1 MFFKSFPIRERTDD
15 NGLMMTPYKLKNNA
29 KDAMTSALAYW
40 GWKMINPRASYADE
54 YAVKSVTY
62 RINGALKGLDER
74 KRYFLR
80 AEEQLKIEE
89 CPLYKGKK
97 WQEQELGTVIVVA
110 GKSYKYG
117 EPNDNGGK
125 WPVYKTVV
133 YQRMS
138 LEKYKELKEK
148 DKLPE
153 PDYITYLTRDAH
165 FKENSEIP
173 SRNKSSYR
181 YGKNNETPPGEYYL
195 FKRQSDKQRYQ
206 WHIGD
211 IEKSP
216 SIIDIESGDD
226 RKGIAIHGGYPSGS
240 QGCLTIHQG
249 KSKPNALVD
258 EFYANV
264 PDIDDL
270 KGEKNRDVRII
281 IEPREVKEIGNWG
294 SGTTK
299 YEGIIIENNN

>member
-29 KDAMTSALAYW
+29 NAMTSALAYW

-117 EPNDNGGK
+117 EPNDNGEK

-165 FKENSEIP
+165 GSEEDYGT
-173 SRNKSSYR
+173 KSSYR
-181 YGKNNETPPGEYYL
+181 YGTNNETPPGEYYL

-211 IEKSP
+211 IEKSA
-216 SIIDIESGDD
+216 SIIDTESGND
-226 RKGIAIHGGYPSGS
+226 RKGIAIHGGYPLGS
-240 QGCLTIHQG
+240 VGCLTIHQG
-249 KSKPNALVD
+249 KSKPNALID
-258 EFYANV
+258 DFYANV

-294 SGTTK
+294 SGATK
-299 YEGIIIENNN
+299 YEGIVEENTNQ